1 MNLNRIFIICAIFL
15 GLSLS
20 AFAQVDQFKT
30 ANDLYAK
37 AQYTEAA
44 QLYEQLVSINEVAP
58 ELYFNL
64 GNSYY
69 KLGEVGKS
77 ILNYERALRLKPSYE
92 DAIFNLEMAR
102 SKVVDNVVQVPS
114 FFIMRWIDSL
124 IKLMSSNQWFWLS
137 VVLLIITVISFFI
150 FIFGFSPMLRRF
162 TFYLGVVF
170 LSFTVLTGFFAG
182 IRKSQMAQHNQA
194 IIMVGTII
202 VKGSPD
208 KSGTDLFQLHEGTK
222 VKVKSELG
230 DWTEI
235 VLGNGNLGWIEDINI
250 EKI

>member
-1 MNLNRIFIICAIFL
+1 MNLNRVFLICAIFL
-15 GLSLS
+15 GFSIS
-20 AFAQVDQFKT
+20 AFSQADLFKN

-37 AQYTEAA
+37 AQYSEAA
-44 QLYEQLVSINEVAP
+44 VLYEQLVSNNDVAP

-64 GNSYY
+64 GNAYY
-69 KLGEVGKS
+69 KLDEVGKS
-77 ILNYERALRLKPSYE
+77 ILNYERALRIKPTYE
-92 DAIFNLEMAR
+92 NAKFNLEMAR
-102 SKVVDNVVQVPS
+102 LKVVDNVVQVPS

-137 VVLLIITVISFFI
+137 VALLLVTVISFFI
-150 FIFGFSPMLRRF
+150 FIFGLSPVLRRF
-162 TFYLGVVF
+162 SFYLGVF
-170 LSFTVLTGFFAG
+170 FFSITVLTAFFSG
-182 IRKSQMAQHNQA
+182 MRKNQMAQHNQA
-194 IIMVGTII
+194 IIMVGTIV

-230 DWTEI
+230 EWTEI